1 MKKSFFKIL
10 KFSVV
15 PFVVLCLFSCG
26 GSQVAIEVGET
37 QIERNELIDWSGKR
51 TGIENPD
58 TLTLLQ
64 TADEW
69 IQNQA
74 LVDFLNE
81 YGVEVEKEEIDRA
94 RNQLLASG
102 LTDSDPR
109 LDMYSE
115 WQAFRNIAAQGGPA
129 VQLAYERNKNLLGHE
144 LCTSHILTNTRQE
157 AVEVIKL
164 LDSGQSFEDLALT
177 FSTDPGSGSQGG
189 YLGCVPLG
197 AFVPSFERA
206 VLGGL
211 KVSKELLDPVGSQF
225 GFHVIRIDKRSPIE
239 PMLFE
244 EQDERIFMSMMHL
257 ATLTREIELDPR
269 YGTWDPVIG
278 QIVPVQVSESP

>member
-15 PFVVLCLFSCG
+15 PFAVLCLFSCG

-102 LTDSDPR
+102 LNDSDPR

-115 WQAFRNIAAQGGPA
+115 WQAFR
-129 VQLAYERNKNLLGHE
+129 
-144 LCTSHILTNTRQE
+144 ILQHRVAPQFNWLMKETKIFLVMNFAR
-157 AVEVIKL
+157 VI
-164 LDSGQSFEDLALT
+164 
-177 FSTDPGSGSQGG
+177 FS
-189 YLGCVPLG
+189 
-197 AFVPSFERA
+197 
-206 VLGGL
+206 
-211 KVSKELLDPVGSQF
+211 
-225 GFHVIRIDKRSPIE
+225 RIPDRKQWR
-239 PMLFE
+239 
-244 EQDERIFMSMMHL
+244 
-257 ATLTREIELDPR
+257 
-269 YGTWDPVIG
+269 
-278 QIVPVQVSESP
+278 